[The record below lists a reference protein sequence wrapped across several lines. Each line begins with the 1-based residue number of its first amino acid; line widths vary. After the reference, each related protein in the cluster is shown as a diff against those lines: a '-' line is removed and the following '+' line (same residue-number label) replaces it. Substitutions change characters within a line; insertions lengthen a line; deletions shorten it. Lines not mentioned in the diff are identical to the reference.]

1 MQSKDMLQPAASR
14 PYKPHRESAETSS
27 KIKGLQAQ
35 LVAID
40 DFEIQSMTLLKEINE
55 KVRLAKKSFRKLR
68 QQGLTTEQALDTM
81 RLVGMDADL
90 VFDVFSSSNK
100 TRKPAKEFPAYHHK
114 RRF

>member
-1 MQSKDMLQPAASR
+1 MQSTDVLQPAASR

-35 LVAID
+35 LAVID
-40 DFEIQSMTLLKEINE
+40 DFEVKSMTFMKEVNE
-55 KVRLAKKSFRKLR
+55 KVRLAKKSFRELR
-68 QQGLTTEQALDTM
+68 QKGLTTEQALDSM

-90 VFDVFSSSNK
+90 VFDVFSSSSK
-100 TRKPAKEFPAYHHK
+100 TRKPVKEFPAYHHK